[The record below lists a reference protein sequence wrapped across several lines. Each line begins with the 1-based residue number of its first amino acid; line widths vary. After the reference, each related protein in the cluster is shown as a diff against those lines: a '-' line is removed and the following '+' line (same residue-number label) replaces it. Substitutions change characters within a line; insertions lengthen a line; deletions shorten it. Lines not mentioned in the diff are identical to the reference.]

1 MVLHRDAKRQLRPN
15 LWPAP
20 AGSVAD
26 GQAPVFLARFQ
37 RGFDGRNPN
46 IFLHLRRAV
55 GIADRLEQ
63 RCRFRVHAQ
72 MLQRALGRVAL
83 HVGLPHQ
90 QIDFQWLGRSVNGQ
104 CGEDQN

>member
-1 MVLHRDAKRQLRPN
+1 M
-15 LWPAP
+15 
-20 AGSVAD
+20 
-26 GQAPVFLARFQ
+26 FLTRFQ

-63 RCRFRVHAQ
+63 RCCFRVHAQ

-83 HVGLPHQ
+83 HVGLPHE
-90 QIDFQWLGRSVNGQ
+90 QIGFQWLGRSVNGQ